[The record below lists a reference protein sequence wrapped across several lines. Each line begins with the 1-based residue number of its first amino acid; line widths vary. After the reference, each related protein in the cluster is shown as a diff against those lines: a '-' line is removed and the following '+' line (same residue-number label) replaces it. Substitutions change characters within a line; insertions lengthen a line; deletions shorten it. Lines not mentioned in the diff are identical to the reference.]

1 MSFLMFGDGLD
12 TFCVCEKYGFYD
24 EMSIKGDE
32 FYGFKFNSLE
42 NLCWKVF
49 LKDFVLMFA

>member
-1 MSFLMFGDGLD
+1 MFGDRLD
-12 TFCVCEKYGFYD
+12 TFCICEKYGFYD
-24 EMSIKGDE
+24 EMSIKSDE
-32 FYGFKFNSLE
+32 FCGFEFNSLE

>member
-32 FYGFKFNSLE
+32 FYGFNFNSLE

>member
-32 FYGFKFNSLE
+32 FCGFKFNSLE